1 MMYELWKQGIV
12 DFSSLLI
19 LAYKKLGMT
28 EVEYAFLVLLAGV
41 IKKNPTGWSLAEIA
55 NYMTLDT
62 SACSQIFMKL
72 INEGV
77 ILVNSSCDDEGRR
90 FESYS
95 LSPLFSMLEA
105 TMNDVQKEANSNHQ
119 RALFEKMEHVFGLL
133 SPRDI
138 EMAQMWLSDGFST
151 SLIELALSE
160 MQLHDIRSIRYVD
173 KILLDWK
180 KKNIFTVDLAKRSL
194 AEHRAKTRTAPQAS
208 SATPSANPEDYYDW
222 IAEIK
227 KKHE

>member
-1 MMYELWKQGIV
+1 MYELWKQGII

-28 EVEYAFLVLLAGV
+28 ETEYAFLVLLAGA
-41 IKKNPTGWSLAEIA
+41 IKKNPTGWSLSEIA

-62 SACSQIFMKL
+62 TACSRIFMKL

-77 ILVNSSCDDEGRR
+77 ILVGSSCDDEGRR

-95 LSPLFSMLEA
+95 LSPLFNMLEN
-105 TMNDVQKEANSNHQ
+105 TMNQVRSEAKEDSQ

-138 EMAQMWLSDGFST
+138 EIAQMWISDGFDI
-151 SLIELALSE
+151 SLIELAIAE
-160 MQLHDIRSIRYVD
+160 MHMHDIRSIRYVD

-180 KKNIFTVDLAKRSL
+180 RKNIFTVDKAKRSL
-194 AEHRAKTRTAPQAS
+194 TEHRTKTRTTNTARSETMP
-208 SATPSANPEDYYDW
+208 ANPDDYYDW